1 MEAQLGTSTQEK
13 QSLRPRNKMQARNAK
28 KALQAERGLED
39 QETLLVY
46 HSILHKEY
54 LPWYNRKD
62 GFLHCLSRV
71 PQMDHHFEEVLRSS
85 KHVVLSYDTTFEF
98 GPYYL
103 SIFVFRH
110 PWLRGHPAI
119 PLRFLWHETKTLLGH
134 EMVFSDISTTF
145 PRLLNMDA
153 VVITDREAAFKK
165 ARKRHMKEMP
175 QFFCYLHIYR
185 VTFYF
190 TIWFCDYKLML

>member
-1 MEAQLGTSTQEK
+1 MEAKLGKSRQEQ
-13 QSLRPRNKMQARNAK
+13 QSLRPRNKMQAPNVK
-28 KALQAERGLED
+28 KALKAERGLED
-39 QETLLVY
+39 EETLLVY

-71 PQMDHHFEEVLRSS
+71 PQMDHHFEEVIRSTNR
-85 KHVVLSYDTTFEF
+85 VVLSYDTTFEF

-134 EMVFSDISTTF
+134 DMVFSDISTSF
-145 PRLLNMDA
+145 SRLLKMDA

-165 ARKRHMKEMP
+165 ARRRHMKGMT
-175 QFFCYLHIYR
+175 QIFCYLHIYR
-185 VTFYF
+185 VTSF
-190 TIWFCDYKLML
+190 IV